1 MAETK
6 AYNEVFYYLRDN
18 QYPDDFTKDQKRI
31 IRRKAQNFVLDDGA
45 LFFVGKKNSQPKR
58 WVHNTDEQEKILK
71 ACHYDKLAGHFGRD
85 KTREKVCT
93 KFIHAMMFV

>member
-18 QYPDDFTKDQKRI
+18 QYPDDFTKDQKRLYVEK
-31 IRRKAQNFVLDDGA
+31 RKLRLGRWF
-45 LFFVGKKNSQPKR
+45 FFVGKKNSQPKR

>member
-58 WVHNTDEQEKILK
+58 WVHFAN
-71 ACHYDKLAGHFGRD
+71 G
-85 KTREKVCT
+85 
-93 KFIHAMMFV
+93 KFTE

>member
-1 MAETK
+1 MILLKTK
-6 AYNEVFYYLRDN
+6 NGLYVE
-18 QYPDDFTKDQKRI
+18 KRKTSSWTMV
-31 IRRKAQNFVLDDGA
+31 RC
-45 LFFVGKKNSQPKR
+45 FFVGKKNSQPKR

>member
-71 ACHYDKLAGHFGRD
+71 ACHYDKLTGTVVR
-85 KTREKVCT
+85 RCV
-93 KFIHAMMFV
+93 

>member
-45 LFFVGKKNSQPKR
+45 LFFVGKIFTAKS
-58 WVHNTDEQEKILK
+58 
-71 ACHYDKLAGHFGRD
+71 Y
-85 KTREKVCT
+85 
-93 KFIHAMMFV
+93 